1 MSAPAGTVTAPATL
15 ESLTAQ
21 FAALG
26 IPPGRPVLVHTS
38 MRSVGPVDGGVDTV
52 LAALRRVVGPGT
64 SIVVPAQTPDNSTT
78 SPVFRAAT
86 EGLAPGE
93 VRRYI
98 ARIEGFDPRTTPSF
112 GMGALAERVR
122 RDPAAVRSVH
132 PQTSFA
138 ALGPDAAEL
147 MRVHELESH
156 LGEES
161 PLGALYRA
169 DGSAL
174 LLGVDYAACTAFH
187 LAEYRMPRRRF
198 RPYRCFVRDG
208 DRRLERGFTGLDLDD
223 SDFRELGAAL
233 ERATGSAVTRGPV
246 GRTEARMLS
255 IRRSVDFAVGWMAR
269 HR

>member
-1 MSAPAGTVTAPATL
+1 MSQATVTAPATL
-15 ESLTAQ
+15 ESLATQ

-26 IPPGRPVLVHTS
+26 LTPGRPVLVHTS
-38 MRSVGPVDGGVDTV
+38 LRRIGPVDGGADTV
-52 LAALRRVVGPGT
+52 LAALRRVLGPGT

-86 EGLAPGE
+86 SGLRPEE

-98 ARIEGFDPRTTPSF
+98 AGIEGFDPGTTPSF

-122 RDPAAVRSVH
+122 LDPAAVRSVH

-138 ALGPDAAEL
+138 AVGPDAAEL

-156 LGEES
+156 LGDRS

-169 DGSAL
+169 DGVAL

-187 LAEYRMPRRRF
+187 LAEYRMPQRRVR
-198 RPYRCFVRDG
+198 RYQCFVRTG
-208 DRRLERGFTGLDLDD
+208 GQRLECGFTGLDLDD

-233 ERATGSAVTRGPV
+233 ELDAGPAVTRGPV
-246 GRTEARMLS
+246 GHTEARVLS
-255 IRRSVDFAVGWMAR
+255 IRRSVDFAVDWMAR